1 MHLIGENKREEG
13 SGRFGN
19 KFVFVVA
26 ANAAQSPQSGNL
38 SRVVRFVG
46 GRVEGTAG
54 GNRALASNP
63 ASGVDVGTTGYLP
76 GLGITGYLLRLPS

>member
-1 MHLIGENKREEG
+1 M
-13 SGRFGN
+13 
-19 KFVFVVA
+19 
-26 ANAAQSPQSGNL
+26 
-38 SRVVRFVG
+38 
-46 GRVEGTAG
+46 EGTAG